1 MVWKSS
7 KTAAASNHPKHHL
20 GCVIVKSGRI
30 LASGYNSVNRHNT
43 NSYRKFNNSIHAEQ
57 CAIQKL
63 LTSPTALFGA
73 TLYVSR
79 IHNGRL
85 LLARPCAFCME
96 LIRAVGIKKI
106 FYSDSNGSITME
118 KVHG

>member
-1 MVWKSS
+1 
-7 KTAAASNHPKHHL
+7 
-20 GCVIVKSGRI
+20 
-30 LASGYNSVNRHNT
+30 
-43 NSYRKFNNSIHAEQ
+43 
-57 CAIQKL
+57 
-63 LTSPTALFGA
+63 LFGA

-118 KVHG
+118 KVS